1 MRVKSLDS
9 STAAPSPLVRA
20 LFLRAV
26 LAGHGAELRDREMWR
41 SHASLWLMACQLLAP
56 SSGAFV
62 TLAASRSRAS
72 NRGATGRSGRCRM
85 STPPAVPSAT
95 YTGELGPNGETELA
109 VRVAS
114 AGVKGMGAFAAEAA
128 QPGRWIG
135 SYQGR
140 LISLDEQQDLYSET
154 EPEYLFQI
162 TPDLYID
169 GNLST
174 HFTRFFN
181 HDQKGNLNFT
191 VSARSGMLECV
202 LLSRSAPAVGA
213 WANCTGSWLRCALE
227 TSRWAAQGPNGR
239 DSGPR

>member
-9 STAAPSPLVRA
+9 STVPPSSLCSRVI
-20 LFLRAV
+20 LRAV
-26 LAGHGAELRDREMWR
+26 LAGHGAEREMWR
-41 SHASLWLMACQLLAP
+41 SHASLWLMACQLLAL

-191 VSARSGMLECV
+191 VSARSGMLEYV

-213 WANCTGSWLRCALE
+213 WSEPGRTVQAFGCAAHSERAAGPLR
-227 TSRWAAQGPNGR
+227 AQWER
-239 DSGPR
+239 FRA

>member
-85 STPPAVPSAT
+85 STPS
-95 YTGELGPNGETELA
+95 
-109 VRVAS
+109 
-114 AGVKGMGAFAAEAA
+114 
-128 QPGRWIG
+128 
-135 SYQGR
+135 
-140 LISLDEQQDLYSET
+140 LI
-154 EPEYLFQI
+154 
-162 TPDLYID
+162 
-169 GNLST
+169 
-174 HFTRFFN
+174 FTI
-181 HDQKGNLNFT
+181 
-191 VSARSGMLECV
+191 
-202 LLSRSAPAVGA
+202 
-213 WANCTGSWLRCALE
+213 ALE
-227 TSRWAAQGPNGR
+227 IAQRSVLDIGVQYFFVNYR
-239 DSGPR
+239 